1 MAQRITLH
9 YVPGNSPLHRW
20 DARCKFIGLLMV
32 TATLLPTKMAWL
44 FLDSGLLLSLL
55 AFSRLPLRQFLR
67 DSRTWAIFLLALF
80 LVHAFFS
87 PGSRW
92 PAAPW
97 IPVTGEGLRVGGV
110 TCWRLALILGYAVLF
125 TAVTRPRELQGALV
139 WLLKPVPFLPERRVG
154 LMVSL
159 TLRFFSI
166 ILDQAEE
173 VRLAHKTRLGD
184 RHRNPFRQVKFLTLP
199 VLRRSLFRAED
210 VTLALAARAYR
221 DDIPL
226 LFPRMNR
233 SHVIPL
239 IAFPTIA
246 LLLGWLWA

>member
-9 YVPGNSPLHRW
+9 YVPGNSLLHRW
-20 DARCKFIGLLMV
+20 DVRCKFIGLLMV
-32 TATLLPTKMAWL
+32 TATLLPTKTAWL
-44 FLDSGLLLSLL
+44 YLDSGLLAGIL

-67 DSRTWAIFLLALF
+67 DSRTWAMFLLALF
-80 LVHAFFS
+80 LFHAFFT

-97 IPVTGEGLRVGGV
+97 FPVSREGLRLGGI

-139 WLLKPVPFLPERRVG
+139 WLLKPVPFLPARRVG

-159 TLRFFSI
+159 TLRFFST

-173 VRLAHKTRLGD
+173 VRLAHKIRLGD
-184 RHRNPFRQVKFLTLP
+184 RHRNPLRKAKFLVLP

-221 DDIPL
+221 DDVPL
-226 LFPRMNR
+226 VLPRMNP

-239 IAFPTIA
+239 LLFAAAAF
-246 LLLGWLWA
+246 LLGWL